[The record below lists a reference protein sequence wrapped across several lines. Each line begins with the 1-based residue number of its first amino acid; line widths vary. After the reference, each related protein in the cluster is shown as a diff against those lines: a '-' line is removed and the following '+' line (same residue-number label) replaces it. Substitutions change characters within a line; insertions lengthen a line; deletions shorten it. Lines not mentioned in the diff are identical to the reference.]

1 MIILDEAARAMLDAG
16 KTIVLEGGYIV
27 VTTETLF
34 QVVQSAML
42 ETLGDIMMKQPIE
55 EEANDSSICSMCGG
69 EDIAGTACS
78 SLILETG
85 YGSAND
91 MKQVTVPLCGDC
103 ADRLYAEMT
112 QMSGARIDDIQ
123 I

>member
-42 ETLGDIMMKQPIE
+42 ETLGDITMKQPIE

-91 MKQVTVPLCGDC
+91 MERVTVPLCGYC
-103 ADRLYAEMT
+103 ADRLYAEMI
-112 QMSGARIDDIQ
+112 QMPGARIDDIQ